1 MRVFSFFMLPP
12 ISCNLTQTLIPVEN
26 LISTCAEWKK
36 VSIKR
41 AVKASKHIQGNIM

>member
-12 ISCNLTQTLIPVEN
+12 ISCNLTQTLIG
-26 LISTCAEWKK
+26 TCAEWKK

-41 AVKASKHIQGNIM
+41 VVKASKHIQGNIM